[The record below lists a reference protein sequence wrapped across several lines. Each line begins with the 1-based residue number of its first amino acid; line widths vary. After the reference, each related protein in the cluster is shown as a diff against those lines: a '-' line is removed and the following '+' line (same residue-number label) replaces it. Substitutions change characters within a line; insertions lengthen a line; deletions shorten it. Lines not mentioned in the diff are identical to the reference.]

1 MTALLQTLSKTFELV
16 ITIYFSILIFS
27 FTIWWRLDFI
37 VQSFTFQQSLQDQR
51 NIMLLE
57 KTTYNSILTISYKT
71 QNTVLKAT

>member
-1 MTALLQTLSKTFELV
+1 M
-16 ITIYFSILIFS
+16 
-27 FTIWWRLDFI
+27 DFI